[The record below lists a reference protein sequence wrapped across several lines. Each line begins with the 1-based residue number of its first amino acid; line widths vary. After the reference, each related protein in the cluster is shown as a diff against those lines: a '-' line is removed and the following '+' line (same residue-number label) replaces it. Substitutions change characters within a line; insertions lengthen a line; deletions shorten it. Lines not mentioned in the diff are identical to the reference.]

1 MKRNIVLISKSG
13 SVKTQSAKNLVLNE
27 LYKKCK
33 LKNSNDFEKRHTWKT
48 HDNYVTIYAKNNGRA
63 GQENKYDLPSPID
76 TDLYFNSMVVIK
88 HSSKEPDADLLLDF
102 TKEDWDI
109 FYNKK
114 MGGSE
119 DLGCEDSEED
129 EEDIPQEFLSKQ
141 GYSKEDG
148 FIVEDSDPLSAGKDD
163 DVSEEEFIDET
174 DTDDSQK
181 EDEED
186 LDDEAA
192 YGNESDYNE
201 VEEVGGEEEDDS
213 EDGEYEA
220 EDGDGSELS
229 EEDYKY

>member
-1 MKRNIVLISKSG
+1 MKKNIVLISKSG
-13 SVKTQSAKNLVLNE
+13 SVKTQTAKNLVLNE

-63 GQENKYDLPSPID
+63 GQENKYDLPAPID
-76 TDLYFNSMVVIK
+76 TDLYFNSMVAIK
-88 HSSKEPDADLLLDF
+88 HSNQEPDEDSLIDF
-102 TKEDWDI
+102 TKEEWDS
-109 FYNKK
+109 FYNIK

-119 DLGCEDSEED
+119 DLGEEDSEE
-129 EEDIPQEFLSKQ
+129 EIEDIPKELLSKQ

-148 FIVEDSDPLSAGKDD
+148 FIVEDSDPLSTGKDD
-163 DVSEEEFIDET
+163 ISEEEFIDET

-201 VEEVGGEEEDDS
+201 VEEVDGDEEDDS
-213 EDGEYEA
+213 EDDEYDDDNGE
-220 EDGDGSELS
+220 GSELS
-229 EEDYKY
+229 EEEYKY